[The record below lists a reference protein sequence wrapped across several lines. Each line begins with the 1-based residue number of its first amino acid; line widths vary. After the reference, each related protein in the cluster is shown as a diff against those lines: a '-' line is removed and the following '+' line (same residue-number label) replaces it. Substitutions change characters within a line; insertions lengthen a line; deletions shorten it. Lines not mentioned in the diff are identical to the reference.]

1 VVVGCSRES
10 CNDRTLE
17 VAEEIPEINNTRK
30 VSRCPWKA
38 VKPGGGISKPGET
51 NMKSTY
57 PLEYARVRQL
67 GLAISGNYLYR

>member
-1 VVVGCSRES
+1 MTG
-10 CNDRTLE
+10 LL

-38 VKPGGGISKPGET
+38 VKPGGGISKPEEP
-51 NMKSTY
+51 NLKSTS
-57 PLEYARVRQL
+57 LVAIARVRQL